1 MSKNERMVGISRR
14 TLVKSTAIGSLALAA
29 GGFSLPFTLRSA
41 AAAVQQAREKVV
53 WGACSV
59 NCGSRCALRL
69 HVKDNEVTWVET
81 DNTGSDEYGNHQ
93 VRACLRG
100 RSIRRRINH
109 PDRLNY
115 PMKRVGKRGEGKF
128 ERISWDEALDTI
140 ASSLK
145 KTVEQYGNEAVY
157 IQYSSGIVGGNMTR
171 SSPSASAVKRL
182 MNCYGGSLN
191 QYGSYSTA
199 QISCAMPYTY
209 GSNDG
214 NSTTDIENSKLVVM
228 FGNNPAETRM
238 SGGGITYLLEKAR
251 EKSNAKMIVID
262 PRYTDTA
269 AGREDKWLPI
279 RPGTDAALVAGIA
292 WVLINENLVD
302 QPFLD
307 KYCVGYDEKTLPADA
322 PKNGHYKAYI
332 LGEGD
337 DKTAK
342 TPQWA
347 SQITGI
353 PEDRIIK
360 LAREIGTAKPAYICQ
375 GWGPQRQ
382 ANGEL
387 TARAIAMLP
396 ILTGNVGIS
405 GGNSGAR
412 ESTYTITI
420 ERLPVLDNPVKTSI
434 SCFSWTDAIDHGPQ
448 MTAIRDG
455 VRGKDKLDVPIKF
468 IWNYAGNT
476 LVNQHSDINKTH
488 EILQDESKCEMIVVI
503 ENFMTSSAKYA
514 DILLPDLMTVEQEDI
529 IPNDYAGNMGYLIF
543 LQPVTSEKFERKPI
557 YWILSE
563 VAKRLGPD
571 VYQKFTEGR
580 TQEQW
585 LQHLYAKM
593 LAKDPALPSYDEL
606 KKMGIYKRKD
616 PNGHFVAYK
625 AFRDDPEAN
634 PLKTPSGKIEI
645 YSSRLAEIAR
655 TWELEKDEVISPLP
669 VYASTF
675 EGWNSP
681 ERRTFP
687 LQLFGFHYKS
697 RTHSTYGNIDLL
709 KAACRQEVWIN
720 PIDAQKRGIANGD
733 MVRVFNHRG
742 EVRLP
747 AKVTP
752 RILPGVSAMGQGAW
766 HEANMSGDKIDHGG
780 CVNTLTSRAIA
791 MLSVL
796 TGNVGING
804 GNSGVR
810 EGSWDLGV
818 EWFPMLENPVKTQI
832 SVFTWTDAI
841 DHGTEMTATRDGV
854 RGKEKLDVPIKFL
867 WCYASNTLINQH
879 GDINHTHE
887 VLQDDSKCEMI
898 VGIDHFM
905 TASAKYCDIL
915 LPDLMPTEQEDLIS
929 HESAGNM
936 GYVILA
942 QPATSAKFERKPIY
956 WMLSEVAKRLGP
968 DVYQTFTEGRSQHE
982 WIKYLHAKTKERNPE
997 MPDYEEMKTTGIF
1010 KKKCPEEHYVA
1021 FRAFREDPQAN
1032 PLKTPSGKIEIYSE
1046 RLAKIADTWELKK
1059 DEIIHPL
1066 PAYTPGFDG
1075 WDDPLRKTYP
1085 LQLTGFHYKARTH
1098 SSYGNIDVLQQACPQ
1113 EVWINPIDAQ
1123 ARGIRH
1129 GDTVRVFNN
1138 NGEMLIAAKV
1148 TPRILPGVTAIG
1160 QGAWLKAD
1168 MFGDRV
1174 DHGGSINILTSH
1186 RPSPLAK
1193 GNPSHSNLVQIE
1205 KV

>member
-1 MSKNERMVGISRR
+1 
-14 TLVKSTAIGSLALAA
+14 
-29 GGFSLPFTLRSA
+29 
-41 AAAVQQAREKVV
+41 
-53 WGACSV
+53 
-59 NCGSRCALRL
+59 
-69 HVKDNEVTWVET
+69 
-81 DNTGSDEYGNHQ
+81 
-93 VRACLRG
+93 
-100 RSIRRRINH
+100 
-109 PDRLNY
+109 
-115 PMKRVGKRGEGKF
+115 
-128 ERISWDEALDTI
+128 
-140 ASSLK
+140 
-145 KTVEQYGNEAVY
+145 
-157 IQYSSGIVGGNMTR
+157 MTR

-269 AGREDKWLPI
+269 AGREDEWLPI

-353 PEDRIIK
+353 PVDRIIK
-360 LAREIGTAKPAYICQ
+360 LAREIGTAKPAYTCQ

-382 ANGEL
+382 ANGE
-387 TARAIAMLP
+387 
-396 ILTGNVGIS
+396 
-405 GGNSGAR
+405 
-412 ESTYTITI
+412 
-420 ERLPVLDNPVKTSI
+420 
-434 SCFSWTDAIDHGPQ
+434 Q
-448 MTAIRDG
+448 
-455 VRGKDKLDVPIKF
+455 
-468 IWNYAGNT
+468 
-476 LVNQHSDINKTH
+476 
-488 EILQDESKCEMIVVI
+488 
-503 ENFMTSSAKYA
+503 
-514 DILLPDLMTVEQEDI
+514 
-529 IPNDYAGNMGYLIF
+529 
-543 LQPVTSEKFERKPI
+543 
-557 YWILSE
+557 
-563 VAKRLGPD
+563 
-571 VYQKFTEGR
+571 
-580 TQEQW
+580 
-585 LQHLYAKM
+585 
-593 LAKDPALPSYDEL
+593 
-606 KKMGIYKRKD
+606 
-616 PNGHFVAYK
+616 
-625 AFRDDPEAN
+625 
-634 PLKTPSGKIEI
+634 
-645 YSSRLAEIAR
+645 
-655 TWELEKDEVISPLP
+655 
-669 VYASTF
+669 
-675 EGWNSP
+675 
-681 ERRTFP
+681 
-687 LQLFGFHYKS
+687 
-697 RTHSTYGNIDLL
+697 
-709 KAACRQEVWIN
+709 
-720 PIDAQKRGIANGD
+720 
-733 MVRVFNHRG
+733 
-742 EVRLP
+742 
-747 AKVTP
+747 
-752 RILPGVSAMGQGAW
+752 
-766 HEANMSGDKIDHGG
+766 
-780 CVNTLTSRAIA
+780 TSRAIA

>member
-41 AAAVQQAREKVV
+41 AAAVQQASEKVV

-69 HVKDNEVTWVET
+69 HVKDNEVIWVET
-81 DNTGSDEYGNHQ
+81 DNTGNDEYGNHQ

-269 AGREDKWLPI
+269 AGREDEWLPI

-353 PEDRIIK
+353 PVDRIIK
-360 LAREIGTAKPAYICQ
+360 LAR
-375 GWGPQRQ
+375 
-382 ANGEL
+382 
-387 TARAIAMLP
+387 
-396 ILTGNVGIS
+396 
-405 GGNSGAR
+405 
-412 ESTYTITI
+412 
-420 ERLPVLDNPVKTSI
+420 
-434 SCFSWTDAIDHGPQ
+434 
-448 MTAIRDG
+448 
-455 VRGKDKLDVPIKF
+455 
-468 IWNYAGNT
+468 
-476 LVNQHSDINKTH
+476 

-675 EGWNSP
+675 EGWDSP
-681 ERRTFP
+681 ERSTFP
-687 LQLFGFHYKS
+687 LQLFGYHYKS
-697 RTHSTYGNIDLL
+697 RTHSTYGNIDVL

-733 MVRVFNHRG
+733 MVRVYNHRG

-780 CVNTLTSRAIA
+780 CVNTLT
-791 MLSVL
+791 
-796 TGNVGING
+796 
-804 GNSGVR
+804 
-810 EGSWDLGV
+810 
-818 EWFPMLENPVKTQI
+818 
-832 SVFTWTDAI
+832 
-841 DHGTEMTATRDGV
+841 
-854 RGKEKLDVPIKFL
+854 
-867 WCYASNTLINQH
+867 TL
-879 GDINHTHE
+879 
-887 VLQDDSKCEMI
+887 
-898 VGIDHFM
+898 
-905 TASAKYCDIL
+905 
-915 LPDLMPTEQEDLIS
+915 
-929 HESAGNM
+929 
-936 GYVILA
+936 
-942 QPATSAKFERKPIY
+942 
-956 WMLSEVAKRLGP
+956 
-968 DVYQTFTEGRSQHE
+968 
-982 WIKYLHAKTKERNPE
+982 
-997 MPDYEEMKTTGIF
+997 
-1010 KKKCPEEHYVA
+1010 
-1021 FRAFREDPQAN
+1021 
-1032 PLKTPSGKIEIYSE
+1032 
-1046 RLAKIADTWELKK
+1046 
-1059 DEIIHPL
+1059 
-1066 PAYTPGFDG
+1066 
-1075 WDDPLRKTYP
+1075 
-1085 LQLTGFHYKARTH
+1085 
-1098 SSYGNIDVLQQACPQ
+1098 
-1113 EVWINPIDAQ
+1113 
-1123 ARGIRH
+1123 
-1129 GDTVRVFNN
+1129 
-1138 NGEMLIAAKV
+1138 
-1148 TPRILPGVTAIG
+1148 
-1160 QGAWLKAD
+1160 
-1168 MFGDRV
+1168 
-1174 DHGGSINILTSH
+1174 

-1193 GNPSHSNLVQIE
+1193 GNPQHTNLVEIE
-1205 KV
+1205 KI

>member
-41 AAAVQQAREKVV
+41 AAAVQQASEKVV

-69 HVKDNEVTWVET
+69 HVKDNEVIWVET
-81 DNTGSDEYGNHQ
+81 DNTGNDEYGNHQ

-269 AGREDKWLPI
+269 AGREDEWLPI

-593 LAKDPALPSYDEL
+593 LAKDPALPSYDEPAAGREDEWL
-606 KKMGIYKRKD
+606 PIRPGTDGALACAIAWVLITENMVDQPFLDKYCVGYDEKTLPANAPR
-616 PNGHFVAYK
+616 NAHYK
-625 AFRDDPEAN
+625 AYILGEGPDGIA
-634 PLKTPSGKIEI
+634 KTPEWAAKITSIPAEKIIQLAREI
-645 YSSRLAEIAR
+645 GSAKPAYICQ
-655 TWELEKDEVISPLP
+655 
-669 VYASTF
+669 
-675 EGWNSP
+675 GWGP
-681 ERRTFP
+681 QR
-687 LQLFGFHYKS
+687 
-697 RTHSTYGNIDLL
+697 HS
-709 KAACRQEVWIN
+709 
-720 PIDAQKRGIANGD
+720 NG
-733 MVRVFNHRG
+733 
-742 EVRLP
+742 E
-747 AKVTP
+747 
-752 RILPGVSAMGQGAW
+752 Q
-766 HEANMSGDKIDHGG
+766 
-780 CVNTLTSRAIA
+780 TSRAIA

-887 VLQDDSKCEMI
+887 VFQDDSKCEMI